1 MYSLIPE
8 TMKKIISLSL
18 LLFSI
23 VTFYSCVN
31 IMGKWDD
38 NIHLSIKS
46 AGFNA
51 AGDSVIIKTEGT
63 TWWLTGISVD
73 ATNYYDFREM
83 DLLADKYSFQRDDI
97 FVERR
102 DKNTLFVRADANPL
116 ELIRTIT
123 IWFEAGDYFDRVTIT
138 QKPK

>member
-1 MYSLIPE
+1 
-8 TMKKIISLSL
+8 
-18 LLFSI
+18 
-23 VTFYSCVN
+23 
-31 IMGKWDD
+31 MGKWDD

-51 AGDSVIIKTEGT
+51 AGDSIIIKTEGT